1 MHGCNFLKLQRV
13 LADRRAYR
21 SLRKYSLQSLHL
33 VFKQLKSAIS
43 ATLINQTQTSKIQIG
58 LGVGLAA
65 LFGAAAAVATSS
77 STIGPL
83 PVRSL
88 VTEELN
94 LPKASVVISQ
104 VEPVLKVERVQRG
117 DTFASLIS
125 RLGVSDSAF
134 TKFVRTSADSRRL
147 MNIKPGRFVAAH
159 IDSQNR
165 ITRFDV
171 VIEKTATSATRLIVA
186 RDTEGQFQISEDLIE
201 LQKQTETRV
210 AEVRS
215 TFFAATDAAGIP
227 DSVAIQVADIFG
239 TEVDFNKELRKGD
252 TLKVAYEMLKLP
264 DSLEQPIAGRV
275 LAVEFVHQGKRFE
288 AQWFERTAG
297 VGEYFSGTGA
307 SRKKAFLRSP
317 LEVSRVTSGFTM
329 ARLNPVS
336 RSWSAHKGVD
346 LAAPIG
352 TNIRSSGDGTVDF
365 IGKQGGYG
373 NTVVIK
379 HGKRYETLYAHL
391 NEFAD
396 LKVGQK
402 VKQGDIIGTVGVTGW
417 STGPHLHYE
426 FKVDGDQV
434 DPLSA
439 ALPISEPLTGA
450 EQKKF
455 QMVSGAYQT
464 KLGQA
469 QNMRAAKFE

>member
-1 MHGCNFLKLQRV
+1 MQPFNLDIRIALSRT
-13 LADRRAYR
+13 
-21 SLRKYSLQSLHL
+21 
-33 VFKQLKSAIS
+33 KSAVQHLL
-43 ATLINQTQTSKIQIG
+43 TNQTQTTKIQIG

-65 LFGAAAAVATSS
+65 IFGAAAAIATSS
-77 STIGPL
+77 TTIGPL
-83 PVRSL
+83 PVRSM
-88 VTEELN
+88 VTENLA
-94 LPKASVVISQ
+94 LPKASIVISQ

-117 DTFASLIS
+117 DTFASLLT
-125 RLGVSDSAF
+125 RLGVSDAAF
-134 TKFVRTSADSRRL
+134 NKFVRTSADSRRL

-165 ITRFDV
+165 IARFDV
-171 VIEKTATSATRLIVA
+171 VIEKSATSATRLIVA
-186 RDTEGQFQISEDLIE
+186 RDGEGQFHVSEDAVE
-201 LQKQTETRV
+201 LQKQTETRI

-227 DSVAIQVADIFG
+227 DSVAVQVADIFG

-297 VGEYFSGTGA
+297 VGEYFSGNGA

-329 ARLNPVS
+329 SRLNPVS

-352 TNIRSSGDGTVDF
+352 TNIRSSGDGIIEFV
-365 IGKQGGYG
+365 GNQNGYG
-373 NTVVIK
+373 KTVVIK

-391 NEFAD
+391 DEFAD
-396 LKVGQK
+396 LKVGKK
-402 VKQGDIIGTVGVTGW
+402 VKQGDVIGTVGITGW
-417 STGPHLHYE
+417 ATGPHLHYE
-426 FKVDGDQV
+426 FKIDGEHV

-439 ALPISEPLTGA
+439 ALPISDPLTGL

-455 QMVSGAYQT
+455 QQVSGAYQT